1 MGDFNYTQYRKNNPL
16 LKESL
21 DGALVD
27 YVKAASERCFEGGG
41 NGENLLQYGLP
52 EVAAMIDVNMINAG
66 RPSPEEDGFYTP
78 ATVAAFKK
86 FVDSMVKDEIE
97 NNNTSKY
104 DGSSSSDNN
113 NYDEFV
119 DTVNKLD

>member
-1 MGDFNYTQYRKNNPL
+1 MKDFDYTQYRKNNPL

-27 YVKAASERCFEGGG
+27 YVKAASERCFAGGG

-52 EVAAMIDVNMINAG
+52 EVAAMIDNNLINAG

-78 ATVAAFKK
+78 ATTTAFKK
-86 FVDSMVKDEIE
+86 FVDSIVKDEIE
-97 NNNTSKY
+97 NNNTSRYGAGDDEDTY
-104 DGSSSSDNN
+104 DFPD
-113 NYDEFV
+113 
-119 DTVNKLD
+119 